1 MDEANIHSSHHF
13 IKQIEY
19 RMKKLSETL
28 EQLDIL
34 IYSAGQACRE
44 LRQICR
50 DEQMKK

>member
-1 MDEANIHSSHHF
+1 MADVTIHSSHSF
-13 IKQIEY
+13 IKQLEH

-34 IYSAGQACRE
+34 VYSAGQTCRE

-50 DEQMKK
+50 DEQMKE